1 MSAPRWLI
9 RPAGKSD
16 AAQIGALEG
25 LAFGA
30 ASWGSGNVIDGLA
43 APGVETLI
51 AAAEPGA
58 RASGFAMWRLLGEEA
73 EILTIGVDP
82 AKRRRGC
89 AGALLSSVIEA
100 ARLGGA
106 RRLFL
111 EVDTSN
117 APAEALYRR
126 FGFAEVGRRRRYY
139 KSGGDALVMRLDL

>member
-1 MSAPRWLI
+1 MSAVSWII
-9 RPAGKSD
+9 RRATEAD

-43 APGVETLI
+43 APGVDTLI
-51 AAAEPGA
+51 AAAEPRA
-58 RASGFAMWRLLGEEA
+58 RASGFAMWRMLGEEA
-73 EILTIGVDP
+73 EILTIGVEP

-111 EVDTSN
+111 EVDASN